1 LVLPPKTSK
10 TVLVQNVIAGVGGS
24 GKQSLTKLS
33 SFIAGYKTFQ
43 ITLTRSYNIAN
54 FLEDLK
60 VLYRSCGCQG
70 KGTTFIFTDLD
81 IKEEGFLEYLNNILS
96 SGVISNLFTKDEQ
109 AEIIQ
114 EVTPVMRR
122 ENPKRTINPESVMEY
137 FMNRTCQNLH
147 VVFCFSPVGEK
158 FRNRALRFPALISGC
173 TIDWFQPWP
182 KDALVSVA
190 RHFLTEFKIACTEEV
205 KEELVIALG
214 SIQDIVSAT
223 SLEYFQRFI
232 SGIIPTNFD

>member
-1 LVLPPKTSK
+1 M
-10 TVLVQNVIAGVGGS
+10 
-24 GKQSLTKLS
+24 
-33 SFIAGYKTFQ
+33 
-43 ITLTRSYNIAN
+43 
-54 FLEDLK
+54 EDLK
-60 VLYRSCGCQG
+60 TLYRSCGGQG

-109 AEIIQ
+109 AEIVQ
-114 EVTPVMRR
+114 ELTPIMRR
-122 ENPKRTINPESVMEY
+122 ENPKRTINPEAVMEY

-158 FRNRALRFPALISGC
+158 FRSRALRFPAIISGC

-190 RHFLTEFKIACTEEV
+190 QHFLHDFQIACTV
-205 KEELVIALG
+205 MIKFQLVEALG
-214 SIQDIVSAT
+214 SIQDIVSST
-223 SLEYFQRFI
+223 SNEYFQRLDI
-232 SGIIPTNFD
+232 LLVININALEIPLDFDVRHT